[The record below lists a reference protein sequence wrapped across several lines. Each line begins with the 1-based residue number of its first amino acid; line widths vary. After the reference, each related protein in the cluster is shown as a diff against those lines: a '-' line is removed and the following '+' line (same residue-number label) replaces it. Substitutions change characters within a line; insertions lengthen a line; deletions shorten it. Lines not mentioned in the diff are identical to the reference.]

1 MPKSKFLKIF
11 AMLEMLSATI
21 FLALALIFFLSK
33 DSLGGDLM
41 IPAIFG
47 FIGICSLIASPV
59 LMKFANKSELT
70 EKSINN
76 KYVN

>member
-21 FLALALIFFLSK
+21 FLALAVIFFLSK
-33 DSLGGDLM
+33 ETLGGDIM

-47 FIGICSLIASPV
+47 FIGICSLVASPL
-59 LMKFANKSELT
+59 LMKMANRQ
-70 EKSINN
+70 EKAEIEMGV
-76 KYVN
+76 K

>member
-1 MPKSKFLKIF
+1 MPKSKFLKLF

-33 DSLGGDLM
+33 DMLGGEIM

-47 FIGICSLIASPV
+47 FIGICSLIAAPI
-59 LMKFANKSELT
+59 LMKMAKRQDDGSST
-70 EKSINN
+70 TK
-76 KYVN
+76 VN